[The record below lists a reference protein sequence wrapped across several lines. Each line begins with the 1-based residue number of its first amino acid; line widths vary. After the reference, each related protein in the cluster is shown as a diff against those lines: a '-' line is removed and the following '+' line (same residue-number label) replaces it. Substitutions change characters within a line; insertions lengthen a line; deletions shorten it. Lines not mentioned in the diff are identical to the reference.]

1 MAIIVLRVW
10 AMRPNRQ
17 CLLDSV
23 YTIDSIGYVNIVQKI
38 LLFYISFKT
47 MYTVFFVDIQVQC
60 THQVSTWPEWTIQ
73 TIQLQTLYIKQKK
86 NKK

>member
-1 MAIIVLRVW
+1 
-10 AMRPNRQ
+10 
-17 CLLDSV
+17 
-23 YTIDSIGYVNIVQKI
+23 
-38 LLFYISFKT
+38 

-86 NKK
+86 K